1 MSVTITLVAL
11 NPQPNT
17 IYESV
22 DFYVYDSVSTNL
34 WLRSQSGIQ
43 QSASL
48 GAIQSGL
55 DANAA
60 ALLTAAQSDVPVASG
75 SQALKLQWAAAH
87 LVWRTVFV
95 NAWWT
100 LENGIL
106 TIPSLTLANYQ
117 ALLQAAVNVINTLPA
132 GFLTHF
138 NNERTAQSLTMAVNT
153 MTLAQ
158 CVSFDNLLHIWISSR
173 LGGVDIAKDLS
184 WFTSG
189 LLS

>member
-1 MSVTITLVAL
+1 MTTTVTIVSL
-11 NPQPNT
+11 NPVPDSPV
-17 IYESV
+17 ESV
-22 DFYVYDSVSTNL
+22 DFYIYDSVSTNL
-34 WLRSQSGIQ
+34 WLRSQAGIQ

-60 ALLTAAQSDVPVASG
+60 ALLAAAQSDVPVASG

-87 LVWRTVFV
+87 LIWRTVFV

-106 TIPSLTLANYQ
+106 TIPGLTLANYQ
-117 ALLQAAVNVINTLPA
+117 TLLQAAVNVINTLPSA
-132 GFLTHF
+132 FLTHF

-173 LGGVDIAKDLS
+173 LGGVNIAKDLL
-184 WFTSG
+184 WFTGG